1 MGTIPSFKIEEHMKE
16 KLASEEEEMNTVI
29 KPEYMKNTAMEHV
42 SVRALFEVYIR
53 VIVSNASL
61 RKSLRALKGD
71 NMHIVQ

>member
-1 MGTIPSFKIEEHMKE
+1 MKE

-42 SVRALFEVYIR
+42 SVSALFEFYIR

-71 NMHIVQ
+71 NMHIIQQRR

>member
-42 SVRALFEVYIR
+42 SCPMQVSER
-53 VIVSNASL
+53 VCA
-61 RKSLRALKGD
+61 
-71 NMHIVQ
+71 H